1 MDKDE
6 ILERSR
12 KEHKDRDFVEL
23 EALSNGSALA
33 LRVGVV
39 LCGLLSALHLIF
51 KETVDCG
58 AWTVMF
64 GILSTIMLVKFAKLR
79 RRHELVLG
87 LLYLVSAIC
96 FFLGY
101 LRHVLEVF

>member
-12 KEHKDRDFVEL
+12 KEHRDMDLVEL
-23 EALSNGSALA
+23 EVNNKASMIANL
-33 LRVGVV
+33 VGVMV
-39 LCGLLSALHLIF
+39 CTALTLIHTIIR
-51 KETVDCG
+51 EGVDTS

-64 GILSTIMLVKFAKLR
+64 SILSAIMLVKYAKLR
-79 RRHELVLG
+79 RRHELVVG

-101 LRHVLEVF
+101 LRHVLGVL

>member
-12 KEHKDRDFVEL
+12 KEHKDRDFVEA
-23 EALSNGSALA
+23 EALSNVSAIA
-33 LRVGVV
+33 LSVGVF
-39 LCGLLSALHLIF
+39 LCGLLSILHSIF
-51 KETVDCG
+51 RDSVDYG

-64 GILSTIMLVKFAKLR
+64 GILSTVMLMKFAKLR

-96 FFLGY
+96 FFLAY

>member
-12 KEHKDRDFVEL
+12 KEHKDRDFVEM
-23 EALSNGSALA
+23 EALSSVSAIA
-33 LRVGVV
+33 LSVGVI
-39 LCGLLSALHLIF
+39 LCSLLSTLHLIF

-96 FFLGY
+96 FFLAY

>member
-12 KEHKDRDFVEL
+12 TEHKDRDFVEM
-23 EALSNGSALA
+23 EALSNVSAIA
-33 LRVGVV
+33 LSVGVI
-39 LCGLLSALHLIF
+39 LCILLSILHLIF
-51 KETVDCG
+51 RDSLDYG

-87 LLYLVSAIC
+87 LIYLVSAIC
-96 FFLGY
+96 FFLNY

>member
-12 KEHKDRDFVEL
+12 KEHKDRDFVEM
-23 EALSNGSALA
+23 EALSNVSAIA
-33 LRVGVV
+33 LSVGVI
-39 LCGLLSALHLIF
+39 LCSLLSTLHLIF

-64 GILSTIMLVKFAKLR
+64 GILSTIMLVKYVKLR
-79 RRHELVLG
+79 RRHELVVG
-87 LLYLVSAIC
+87 LLYLVSAVC